1 MLKDQWSAAVD
12 YASAY
17 YDAMNEIRVVTGK
30 SEQDAERIGAS
41 YRKLAKDMKV
51 TSTEL
56 SQAAITFYRQGLSDG
71 EVNKRL
77 QAVTKYA
84 KIANIEFEKA
94 AELVT
99 STTNSMGVEVNK
111 VIDVFLTLG
120 DSAATSGEE
129 IGKGMQKAAAAAAT
143 FG

>member
-1 MLKDQWSAAVD
+1 
-12 YASAY
+12 
-17 YDAMNEIRVVTGK
+17 MNEIRVVTGK

>member
-1 MLKDQWSAAVD
+1 M
-12 YASAY
+12 
-17 YDAMNEIRVVTGK
+17 
-30 SEQDAERIGAS
+30 
-41 YRKLAKDMKV
+41 
-51 TSTEL
+51 
-56 SQAAITFYRQGLSDG
+56 
-71 EVNKRL
+71 NKRL
-77 QAVTKYA
+77 EAVTKYA

-99 STTNSMGVEVNK
+99 STTNSMGVEVDK
-111 VIDVFLTLG
+111 VIDVFLMLG